1 MFNNNGESLAIA
13 GGCEGIRQ
21 FRGPSTLAVRSSAAL
36 FFVHL
41 PPHFFVHLP
50 PVHLPPPFFLKL
62 YLGIK
67 GQKIKLVVVMHV
79 VVAEVVDK
87 KVNKVVEEDN
97 KELVMDVVVEG
108 VVDKEVTKVVE
119 EVNKKLVKEVND
131 GLVLV

>member
-1 MFNNNGESLAIA
+1 MDGWI
-13 GGCEGIRQ
+13 
-21 FRGPSTLAVRSSAAL
+21 GPSTLAVRSSATPYFVTSAAL

-62 YLGIK
+62 SLGIK

>member
-1 MFNNNGESLAIA
+1 
-13 GGCEGIRQ
+13 
-21 FRGPSTLAVRSSAAL
+21 
-36 FFVHL
+36 
-41 PPHFFVHLP
+41 
-50 PVHLPPPFFLKL
+50 
-62 YLGIK
+62 
-67 GQKIKLVVVMHV
+67 MHV

-87 KVNKVVEEDN
+87 KVNDVVEEDN